1 MQTAVYNELKSYWWL
16 LLVSGLVSIFIGGA
30 LLFWPGKTLTVVGF
44 LIGLWMLFAGIM
56 RFLIALFGGD
66 AEGRWVILVVG
77 IVGIVLGIV
86 VMRNPSET
94 IAIIVLIAA
103 IFWIITGLVDI
114 FRGVSDSGMENRGW
128 VIFGGV
134 VAALAGA
141 IVLLWP
147 SASLLVLAVIAG
159 VFFVVDGIMQIIAG
173 FQVRSA
179 PDA

>member
-16 LLVSGLVSIFIGGA
+16 LLLSGVVSIVIGGA
-30 LLFWPGKTLTVVGF
+30 LLLWPGKTLTVVGF

-66 AEGRWVILVVG
+66 TDGRWVILFVG

-86 VMRNPSET
+86 VMRNPTET

-114 FRGVSDSGMENRGW
+114 FRGISDSGMENRGW
-128 VIFGGV
+128 VIFGGAIAV
-134 VAALAGA
+134 LAGA
-141 IVLLWP
+141 VVLLWP
-147 SASLLVLAVIAG
+147 AASVLVLAVIAG
-159 VFFVVDGIMQIIAG
+159 VFFIVDGIMQIIAG
-173 FQVRSA
+173 FQVKSA
-179 PDA
+179 

>member
-1 MQTAVYNELKSYWWL
+1 MQSAVYKELKSYWWL
-16 LLVSGLVSIFIGGA
+16 LLISGVASIVIGGA
-30 LLFWPGKTLTVVGF
+30 LLLWPGKTLTVVGF

-66 AEGRWVILVVG
+66 ADGRWVILVVG

-114 FRGVSDSGMENRGW
+114 FRGLSDAGMENRGW

-147 SASLLVLAVIAG
+147 SASVLVLAVIGG
-159 VFFVVDGIMQIIAG
+159 VFFIVDGIMQIIAG
-173 FQVRSA
+173 FQVKSA
-179 PDA
+179 

>member
-1 MQTAVYNELKSYWWL
+1 MQASVYQELRSYWWL
-16 LLVSGLVSIFIGGA
+16 LLVSGIVSIFIGGA

-44 LIGLWMLFAGIM
+44 LIGAWMLFFGIM

-66 AEGRWVILVVG
+66 TDGRWMIALVG

-94 IAIIVLIAA
+94 IGIIALIAA
-103 IFWIITGLVDI
+103 IFWIITGLVDV
-114 FRGVSDSGMENRGW
+114 FRGIGDGDMENRGW

-134 VAALAGA
+134 IAVLAGA

-147 SASLLVLAVIAG
+147 AASLLVLAIIAG
-159 VFFVVDGIMQIIAG
+159 IYFIVDGIMQIIAG
-173 FQVRSA
+173 FQVKSA
-179 PDA
+179 

>member
-1 MQTAVYNELKSYWWL
+1 MQAAVYNELKSYWWL
-16 LLVSGLVSIFIGGA
+16 LLLSGILSILIGGA

-44 LIGLWMLFAGIM
+44 LIGLWMLLAGVM

-66 AEGRWVILVVG
+66 TDGRWVILVVG
-77 IVGIVLGIV
+77 IVGIALGIAILV
-86 VMRNPSET
+86 V
-94 IAIIVLIAA
+94 IAA
-103 IFWIITGLVDI
+103 VFWIISGLVDI
-114 FRGVSDSGMENRGW
+114 FQGISDDGMENRGW

-159 VFFVVDGIMQIIAG
+159 VFFIVDGIMQIIAG
-173 FQVRSA
+173 FQVKSA
-179 PDA
+179 

>member
-1 MQTAVYNELKSYWWL
+1 MQTAVYDELKSYWWL
-16 LLVSGLVSIFIGGA
+16 LLISGVVSILLGGA

-44 LIGLWMLFAGIM
+44 LIGLWMLFAGVL

-66 AEGRWVILVVG
+66 TDGRWVILVVG

-103 IFWIITGLVDI
+103 IFWIITGLVDV
-114 FRGVSDSGMENRGW
+114 FRGISDSGMESRGW

-147 SASLLVLAVIAG
+147 AASLLVLAVIAG
-159 VFFVVDGIMQIIAG
+159 VFFIVDGILQIIAG
-173 FQVRSA
+173 FRVRSA
-179 PDA
+179 

>member
-1 MQTAVYNELKSYWWL
+1 MQAAVYNELKSYWWL
-16 LLVSGLVSIFIGGA
+16 LLLSGGLSIFIGGA

-66 AEGRWVILVVG
+66 TDGRWVILIVG

-103 IFWIITGLVDI
+103 IFWIISGLVDI
-114 FRGVSDSGMENRGW
+114 FRGISDGGMENRGW

-134 VAALAGA
+134 VATLAGA

-159 VFFVVDGIMQIIAG
+159 VFFIVDGIMQIIAG
-173 FQVRSA
+173 FQVKNA
-179 PDA
+179 

>member
-16 LLVSGLVSIFIGGA
+16 LLLSGILSIIIGGA
-30 LLFWPGKTLTVVGF
+30 LLLWPGKTLTVVGF

-66 AEGRWVILVVG
+66 TDGRWVILFVG

-86 VMRNPSET
+86 VMRNPTET
-94 IAIIVLIAA
+94 VAIIVVIAA
-103 IFWIITGLVDI
+103 IFWIISGLVDI
-114 FRGVSDSGMENRGW
+114 FQGISDDGMENRGW

-159 VFFVVDGIMQIIAG
+159 VFFIVDGIMQIIAG
-173 FQVRSA
+173 FQVKSA
-179 PDA
+179 

>member
-16 LLVSGLVSIFIGGA
+16 LLLSGVLGIFIGGA

-44 LIGLWMLFAGIM
+44 LIGLWMLLAGVM

-66 AEGRWVILVVG
+66 TDGRWIILIVG
-77 IVGIVLGIV
+77 IVGIALGIV
-86 VMRNPSET
+86 VMRNPTET
-94 IAIIVLIAA
+94 IAIIVVIAA
-103 IFWIITGLVDI
+103 VFWIISGLVDI
-114 FRGVSDSGMENRGW
+114 FQGISDDGMENRGW

-159 VFFVVDGIMQIIAG
+159 VFFIVDGIMQIIAG
-173 FQVRSA
+173 FQVKSA
-179 PDA
+179 

>member
-16 LLVSGLVSIFIGGA
+16 LLLSGILSIFIGGA
-30 LLFWPGKTLTVVGF
+30 LLLWPGKTLTVVGF

-66 AEGRWVILVVG
+66 TDGRWVILFVG

-86 VMRNPSET
+86 VMRNPTET
-94 IAIIVLIAA
+94 IAIIVLIAV

-114 FRGVSDSGMENRGW
+114 FRGISDSGMENRGW

-134 VAALAGA
+134 IAALAGA
-141 IVLLWP
+141 VVLMWP
-147 SASLLVLAVIAG
+147 SASVLVLAVIAG
-159 VFFVVDGIMQIIAG
+159 VFFIVDGIMQIIAG
-173 FQVRSA
+173 FQLRSA
-179 PDA
+179 

>member
-16 LLVSGLVSIFIGGA
+16 LLLSGILSIIIGGA
-30 LLFWPGKTLTVVGF
+30 LLLWPGKTLTVVGF

-66 AEGRWVILVVG
+66 TDGRWVILFVG

-86 VMRNPSET
+86 VMRNPTET

-114 FRGVSDSGMENRGW
+114 FRGISDSEMDNRGW
-128 VIFGGV
+128 VIFGGAI
-134 VAALAGA
+134 AALAGA
-141 IVLLWP
+141 VVLLWP
-147 SASLLVLAVIAG
+147 AASVLVLAVIAG
-159 VFFVVDGIMQIIAG
+159 VFFIVDGIMQIIAG
-173 FQVRSA
+173 FQVKSA
-179 PDA
+179 

>member
-1 MQTAVYNELKSYWWL
+1 MQTAVYKELKSYWWL
-16 LLVSGLVSIFIGGA
+16 LLLSGAFSIVIGGA

-66 AEGRWVILVVG
+66 TDGRWVILFVG
-77 IVGIVLGIV
+77 IAGIVLGIV

-94 IAIIVLIAA
+94 IAVVVLIAA

-114 FRGVSDSGMENRGW
+114 FRGISDGSMENRGW

-147 SASLLVLAVIAG
+147 AASVVVLAVIAG
-159 VFFVVDGIMQIIAG
+159 VFFIVDGIMQIIAG
-173 FQVRSA
+173 FQVKSA
-179 PDA
+179 

>member
-1 MQTAVYNELKSYWWL
+1 MQAAVYNELKSYWWL
-16 LLVSGLVSIFIGGA
+16 LLLSGILSILIGGA

-44 LIGLWMLFAGIM
+44 LIGLWMLLAGVM

-66 AEGRWVILVVG
+66 TDGRWIILIVG
-77 IVGIVLGIV
+77 IVGIALGIV
-86 VMRNPSET
+86 VMRNPTET
-94 IAIIVLIAA
+94 IAIIVVIAA
-103 IFWIITGLVDI
+103 VFWIISGLVDI
-114 FRGVSDSGMENRGW
+114 FQGISDDGMENRGW

-159 VFFVVDGIMQIIAG
+159 VFFIVDGIMQIIAG
-173 FQVRSA
+173 FQVKSA
-179 PDA
+179 

>member
-1 MQTAVYNELKSYWWL
+1 MQAAVYNELKSYWWL
-16 LLVSGLVSIFIGGA
+16 LLLSGILSILIGGA

-44 LIGLWMLFAGIM
+44 LIGLWMLLAGVM

-66 AEGRWVILVVG
+66 TDGRWVILVVG
-77 IVGIVLGIV
+77 IVGIALGIV
-86 VMRNPSET
+86 VMRNPTET
-94 IAIIVLIAA
+94 IAIIVVIAA
-103 IFWIITGLVDI
+103 VFWIISGLVDI
-114 FRGVSDSGMENRGW
+114 FQGISDDGMENRGW

-159 VFFVVDGIMQIIAG
+159 VFFIVDGIMQIIAG
-173 FQVRSA
+173 FQVKSA
-179 PDA
+179 

>member
-1 MQTAVYNELKSYWWL
+1 MQAAVYNELKSYWWML
-16 LLVSGLVSIFIGGA
+16 LISGIVSIFIGGA
-30 LLFWPGKTLTVVGF
+30 LLLWPGKTLTVVGF
-44 LIGLWMLFAGIM
+44 LIGLWMLLAGIV

-66 AEGRWVILVVG
+66 ADGRWVILIVG

-86 VMRNPSET
+86 VMRNPTET

-114 FRGVSDSGMENRGW
+114 FRGISDSSMENRGW

-141 IVLLWP
+141 VVLLWP
-147 SASLLVLAVIAG
+147 SVSVLVLAVIAG
-159 VFFVVDGIMQIIAG
+159 VFFIVDGIMQIIAG
-173 FQVRSA
+173 FQVKSA
-179 PDA
+179 

>member
-1 MQTAVYNELKSYWWL
+1 MQAAVYNELKSYWWL
-16 LLVSGLVSIFIGGA
+16 LLLSGILSILIGGA

-44 LIGLWMLFAGIM
+44 LIGLWMLLAGVM

-66 AEGRWVILVVG
+66 TDGRWVILVVG

-86 VMRNPSET
+86 VMRNPTET
-94 IAIIVLIAA
+94 IAIIVVIAA
-103 IFWIITGLVDI
+103 VFWIISGLVDI
-114 FRGVSDSGMENRGW
+114 FQGISDDGMENRGW

-159 VFFVVDGIMQIIAG
+159 VFFIVDGIMQIIAG
-173 FQVRSA
+173 FQVKSA
-179 PDA
+179 

>member
-1 MQTAVYNELKSYWWL
+1 MQAAVYNELKSYWWL
-16 LLVSGLVSIFIGGA
+16 LLLSGILSILIGGA

-44 LIGLWMLFAGIM
+44 LIGLWMLLAGVM

-66 AEGRWVILVVG
+66 TDGRWIILIVG
-77 IVGIVLGIV
+77 IVGIALGIV
-86 VMRNPSET
+86 VMRNPTET

-103 IFWIITGLVDI
+103 VFWIISGLVDI
-114 FRGVSDSGMENRGW
+114 FQGISDDGMENRGW

-147 SASLLVLAVIAG
+147 SASVLVLAVIAG
-159 VFFVVDGIMQIIAG
+159 VFFIVDGIMQIIAG
-173 FQVRSA
+173 FQVKSA
-179 PDA
+179 